1 MTISKI
7 EIFNRIEKIDQKMS
21 IDGVD
26 ISHRLIKAMIEY
38 KHLYN
43 VDFILFG
50 ADADLSNHRKYICE
64 WYDLTYKS
72 LQNIKTS
79 SYMVMVKN
87 NPYEIYIPII
97 FGTVSIHWKFF
108 LSLNNLNSDYSLN
121 KLNFYSN
128 VSIRNSIIGL
138 TNFVD
143 AQLKQHDVNDIMNFV
158 KIIIDIDLFF
168 NKEYENDS
176 IRIAQND
183 LIASKEYML
192 KIKNYDMVAWQC
204 LQCVEKLLKEYIVR
218 YKEITPKKIHDLEE
232 LAKKAEITD
241 EELLSLLKMIKAT
254 PSSRY
259 ELKDNLN
266 NAISN
271 YKNTI
276 FFIHK
281 FIKLWT

>member
-1 MTISKI
+1 MTINKT
-7 EIFNRIEKIDQKMS
+7 EVFNRIEKIDQEMS
-21 IDGVD
+21 IDGID
-26 ISHRLIKAMIEY
+26 ISHRLIKAMIKY

-50 ADADLSNHRKYICE
+50 KNANLSNHRKYICE
-64 WYDLTYKS
+64 WYNLTYKS

-79 SYMVMVKN
+79 SYMVMIKN

-97 FGTVSIHWKFF
+97 FGAVSIHWKFF
-108 LSLNNLNSDYSLN
+108 LSLNNLNADYTLN

-138 TNFVD
+138 TNFLD
-143 AQLKQHDVNDIMNFV
+143 AQLKQHDVNEIMNFV
-158 KIIIDIDLFF
+158 KKIIDIDLFF
-168 NKEYENDS
+168 NKENENDS
-176 IRIAQND
+176 IIIAKND
-183 LIASKEYML
+183 LIASKDYML

-218 YKEITPKKIHDLEE
+218 YKKITPKKIHDLEE

-241 EELLSLLKMIKAT
+241 EEVLLLLKTIKAT

-266 NAISN
+266 DAIRN
-271 YKNTI
+271 YENTI
-276 FFIHK
+276 SFIHK
-281 FIKLWT
+281 FIELWT